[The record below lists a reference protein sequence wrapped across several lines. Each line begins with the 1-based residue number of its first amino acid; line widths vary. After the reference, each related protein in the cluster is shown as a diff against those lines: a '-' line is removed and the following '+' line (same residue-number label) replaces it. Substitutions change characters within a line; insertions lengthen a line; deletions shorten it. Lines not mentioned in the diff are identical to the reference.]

1 MYSAL
6 NVLIG
11 NALELLKLTKDSLL
25 KAQELL
31 NVLTLTYNNSK
42 YVKLIINCKAF
53 NDNIRSYNKI
63 IIDKHDCMHVELRL

>member
-1 MYSAL
+1 MHSTL
-6 NVLIG
+6 DILIG

-42 YVKLIINCKAF
+42 YIKLIINRKAF
-53 NDNIRSYNKI
+53 NNNIRSYNKT
-63 IIDKHDCMHVELRL
+63 IIDKHNCIHVELKL